1 MLPSAVRCAEAGPD
15 SGHIC
20 TDCAPQPR
28 GFSWRDLGLPHN
40 HHASFWMVWEFTTAR
55 MRMNPALYYS
65 WPWNDAVLS
74 ALLTDRE
81 YRGYT
86 AETERILLGTC
97 NDVILRRTAD
107 LLPKSELKW
116 SDVSGGCRV
125 SKNNASSSV
134 LRDEMERSI
143 SFYASSVLDCER
155 TMR

>member
-1 MLPSAVRCAEAGPD
+1 
-15 SGHIC
+15 
-20 TDCAPQPR
+20 
-28 GFSWRDLGLPHN
+28 
-40 HHASFWMVWEFTTAR
+40 MVWEFTTAR

-74 ALLTDRE
+74 ALLTDQE

-134 LRDEMERSI
+134 LRDEMDRSI
-143 SFYASSVLDCER
+143 SFYASSVLDCNGR
-155 TMR
+155 